1 MFYSFIKS
9 KKNKIAMITFVKVT
23 IKSDNVSFTSV
34 IKTNQFVI
42 QNLINN
48 MQFEYIRIAL
58 LWNNYEQ

>member
-1 MFYSFIKS
+1 
-9 KKNKIAMITFVKVT
+9 MITFVKVT